1 MTAATGQ
8 KRRFDWT
15 RAVIGAATIMAVL
28 VIAALWQRTHP
39 YSIQTSVDIDA
50 SPREVWAALTD
61 LEAYPEWNPSLSGIR
76 GDLAE
81 GDSVVYRDD
90 GADVTATVVDVV
102 ENEELRWETHAG
114 VIGVFDGERTFT
126 LEELA
131 DGRTRFTQS
140 ELFRGVTVLFVTDTL
155 HDDVAPSFHA
165 MNDALRDRVE
175 GAEQVEGTE

>member
-1 MTAATGQ
+1 MTTATGQ

-15 RAVIGAATIMAVL
+15 RAVVGGATIVAVL

-39 YSIQTSVDIDA
+39 YSIETSVDIDA

-61 LEAYPEWNPSLSGIR
+61 LEAYPEWNPSVGGIR

-81 GDSVVYRDD
+81 GGTVVYQED
-90 GADVTATVVDVV
+90 GSDVTGRVVEVV

-155 HDDVAPSFHA
+155 HDEVAPSFHA

-175 GAEQVEGTE
+175 GDE